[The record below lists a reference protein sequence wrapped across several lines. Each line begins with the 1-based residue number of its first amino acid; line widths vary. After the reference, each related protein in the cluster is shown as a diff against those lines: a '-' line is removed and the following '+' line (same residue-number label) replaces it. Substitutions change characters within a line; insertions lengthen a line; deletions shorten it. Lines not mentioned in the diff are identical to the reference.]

1 MTDQELKDLVASLAL
16 DTQALKAQIAASQA
30 EADRRAAEADRRAAE
45 ADKRAAE
52 ADRRDAEA
60 KEKEEIRRAEIKAM
74 QKKTDR
80 QLRELGKQIGGI
92 GNKFGKFTEGMSLPS
107 VRKLLFRRFGVED
120 FMPYRQRRVGAETVE
135 LDALGIVNG
144 SRKEAYIVEIKS
156 QLRQDSIEQV
166 LTMLGRFRSI
176 FPEYAHLKLYGII
189 VAASSNDEALQLAK
203 KQGLY
208 VISFDNNLM
217 TFHDDDGF
225 APKAY

>member
-16 DTQALKAQIAASQA
+16 DTQAMKQQMAADTQAMKEQFSTIQIAAEQ
-30 EADRRAAEADRRAAE
+30 R
-45 ADKRAAE
+45 
-52 ADRRDAEA
+52 A
-60 KEKEEIRRAEIKAM
+60 KETNHQI
-74 QKKTDR
+74 
-80 QLRELGKQIGGI
+80 RELGKQIGGL

-107 VRKLLFRRFGVED
+107 VRKLLFKRFGVED
-120 FMPYRQRRVGAETVE
+120 FMPYRQRRVDGETVE

-144 SRKEAYIVEIKS
+144 SRNEAYIVEIKS
-156 QLRQDSIEQV
+156 QLRQDSVEQV
-166 LTMLGRFRSI
+166 LTMLERFRSI

-189 VAASSNDEALQLAK
+189 VAAHSNAEALQLAR
-203 KQGLY
+203 QCGLY